1 MWSSAEMM
9 SPRSTDLFTKQ
20 AFDRQCGARQSAPVS
35 LLGQR
40 VLRTEDARLLS
51 SGGTYVADVAHPL
64 LDGCVHLHFVRSPFS
79 HARIT
84 HIETGDARV
93 VPGVRGVFTGVD
105 IDIGPMPPVLPRFD
119 PALSPPLLAHDIVR
133 YVGES
138 IAVVAADT
146 QAAAAD
152 GAERVLVDY
161 DPLPAGTPL
170 FAHLPD
176 GVAATYSAGAD
187 ADGLFDGCE
196 VVVDVRLSHPRTA
209 ACPMEARAAASV
221 WDSSGRLHHWLSVQA
236 PHAVKM
242 GLQTLFGLDAGL
254 VHVIAPDVGG
264 GFGPKFSN
272 YPEDVVTAW
281 VARRLGRAARWC
293 ETRSESMVGLHHGRA
308 QVQTIRLGGTRAGAL
323 LAYELEVEQDAGA
336 YASLGVYV
344 PEATLRMT
352 TGVYA
357 IPRARATATVRLSAT
372 TPVSAFRGSGRPEA
386 TGALERAVDVF
397 AREIGMDPV
406 DVRRCNLVTRDEFPF
421 TTAVGTVYD
430 TGDYERALDVL
441 LDAVGYQE
449 LRAAQR
455 RLAAAGDRTRTGIG
469 VSLYV
474 ESTAAGPA
482 MEFGTVTLR
491 RYDGTSART
500 RLLVTVATGSMPHG
514 QGHDTTWSM
523 VAGDALGLPI
533 DAIEVV
539 HGDTDRVPAGLGTY
553 SSRSVQLAGSAVRR
567 ACEGLVARAR
577 GVAADLL
584 EVAPDDTVFDR
595 GRGCFHV
602 AGTPARTVDWA
613 RLATYAHG
621 EALSESA
628 MFTGSMTFPF
638 GAHLAVVELDT
649 ETGSARVT
657 RLVAV
662 DDAGT
667 IVNPLLAEGQ
677 LHGGLAQGIAEA
689 LFEEMRFDE
698 HGNPLTT
705 NFADYAIVTAA
716 ELPSF
721 ELHPME
727 TPTDVNP
734 LGAKGIGEA
743 GTIGAVAAVRNAV
756 CDALGAHLDAPLT
769 PERIWRRLAAAGLDR
784 GAQRTTS
791 P

>member
-1 MWSSAEMM
+1 
-9 SPRSTDLFTKQ
+9 
-20 AFDRQCGARQSAPVS
+20 VS

-40 VLRTEDARLLS
+40 VLRTEDARLLT

-64 LDGCVHLHFVRSPFS
+64 LDGCVHLRFVRSPLP

-84 HIETGDARV
+84 HIDTGDAHT
-93 VPGVRGVFTGVD
+93 VPGVGAVYTGVD
-105 IDIGPMPPVLPRFD
+105 IDVGPMPPVLPRFD
-119 PALSPPLLAHDIVR
+119 PALSPPLLARDVVR

-138 IAVVAADT
+138 VAVVAADT
-146 QAAAAD
+146 EAAAAD
-152 GAERVLVDY
+152 GAERVVVEY
-161 DPLPAGTPL
+161 DPLPARTPL

-176 GVAATYSAGAD
+176 GVAATYTAGAD
-187 ADGLFDGCE
+187 ADGLFAGCE

-209 ACPMEARAAASV
+209 ACPMEGRAAASA
-221 WDSSGRLHHWLSVQA
+221 WDSDGRLHHWLSVQA

-242 GLQTLFGLDAGL
+242 GLQTVFGLDAAL
-254 VHVIAPDVGG
+254 VHVVAPDVGG

-308 QVQTIRLGGTRAGAL
+308 QVQTITLGGTRAGAL
-323 LAYELEVEQDAGA
+323 LAYQLEIEQDAGA

-386 TGALERAVDVF
+386 TGALERAIDVF

-406 DVRRCNLVTRDEFPF
+406 DVRRRNLVTRGEFPF

-441 LDAVGYQE
+441 LTAAGYQE

-455 RLAAAGDRTRTGIG
+455 RLATAGGRTRMGIG
-469 VSLYV
+469 ISLYV

-491 RYDGTSART
+491 QPDGTSTRT
-500 RLLVTVATGSMPHG
+500 GPLVTVATGSMPHG

-539 HGDTDRVPAGLGTY
+539 HGDTDRVPAGVGTY

-567 ACEGLVARAR
+567 ACEGLLARAR
-577 GVAADLL
+577 AVAADLL
-584 EVAPDDTVFDR
+584 EVAPEDTVFDR
-595 GRGCFHV
+595 DRGCFHV
-602 AGTPARTVDWA
+602 AVTPARTVDWD
-613 RLATYAHG
+613 RVVAHADG
-621 EALSESA
+621 DALSESA

-705 NFADYAIVTAA
+705 SLADYPIVTAA

-721 ELHPME
+721 ELHPIE

-756 CDALGAHLDAPLT
+756 CDALGVHLDAPLT
-769 PERIWRRLAAAGLDR
+769 PERIWRRLAAGMAR
-784 GAQRTTS
+784 S
-791 P
+791 

>member
-1 MWSSAEMM
+1 MG
-9 SPRSTDLFTKQ
+9 K
-20 AFDRQCGARQSAPVS
+20 PVS

-40 VLRTEDARLLS
+40 VLRTEDARLLT

-64 LDGCVHLHFVRSPFS
+64 LDGCVHLHFVRSPFP

-84 HIETGDARV
+84 HIDAGEAHM
-93 VPGVRGVFTGVD
+93 VPGVCAVYTGVD
-105 IDIGPMPPVLPRFD
+105 IDVGPMPPVLPHFD
-119 PALSPPLLAHDIVR
+119 PALSPPLLARDVVR

-138 IAVVAADT
+138 VAVVAADSE
-146 QAAAAD
+146 AAAAD
-152 GAERVLVDY
+152 GAEHVVVEY
-161 DPLPAGTPL
+161 EPFPAGTPL
-170 FAHLPD
+170 FAHVPD
-176 GVAATYSAGAD
+176 GVAATYRAGAD
-187 ADGLFDGCE
+187 ADGLFAGCE
-196 VVVDVRLSHPRTA
+196 VVVDVRLTHPRTA
-209 ACPMEARAAASV
+209 ACPMEGRVAASA
-221 WDSSGRLHHWLSVQA
+221 WDSDGRLHHWLSVQA
-236 PHAVKM
+236 PHAVKL
-242 GLQTLFGLDAGL
+242 GLQNVFGLDAAL
-254 VHVIAPDVGG
+254 VHVVAPDVGG

-308 QVQTIRLGGTRAGAL
+308 QVQTITLGGTRAGAL
-323 LAYELEVEQDAGA
+323 LAYQLEIEQDAGA

-386 TGALERAVDVF
+386 TGAIERAIDVF

-406 DVRRCNLVTRDEFPF
+406 EVRRRNLVTRGEFPF

-441 LDAVGYQE
+441 LSAAGYRE
-449 LRAAQR
+449 LRAAQG
-455 RLAAAGDRTRTGIG
+455 RLATTGGRTRMGIG

-491 RYDGTSART
+491 QPADTSTRT
-500 RLLVTVATGSMPHG
+500 APLVTVATGSMPHG

-567 ACEGLVARAR
+567 ACEGLLVRARAI
-577 GVAADLL
+577 AADLL
-584 EVAPDDTVFDR
+584 EAAPDDTVFDPD
-595 GRGCFHV
+595 RGCFHV
-602 AGTPARTVDWA
+602 TGMPARSVDWGQLV
-613 RLATYAHG
+613 RYADRD
-621 EALSESA
+621 ALSESA
-628 MFTGSMTFPF
+628 MFTGTMTFPF
-638 GAHLAVVELDT
+638 GAHLAVVEVDT

-705 NFADYAIVTAA
+705 TFADYAIVTAA

-727 TPTDVNP
+727 TPTDQNP

-756 CDALGAHLDAPLT
+756 CDALGVHLDAPLT
-769 PERIWRRLAAAGLDR
+769 PERILRRLAATAGC
-784 GAQRTTS
+784 AHNSTS
-791 P
+791 DAHGESKRQAGSGG